1 VSSDLEVLTR
11 YADAFR
17 ELVNARVRQA
27 KEYPPKALRLNSPD
41 EWSFICVAM
50 DVIGDAALAL
60 NNFLRFSLNGPTRYE
75 DLGERYLRLYGLLS
89 ATYLQQEAV
98 LKLYKLM
105 QCPNPCEVKAEI
117 DKLEIRVLRHQVA
130 SHSVAYRENDPKKLQ
145 AFVPVR
151 IGLSEFSCT
160 VTKDRGAGPTRT
172 IKLDDA
178 VNAHCRL
185 ITSVID
191 RIYEKSVKT
200 FFRGQT
206 TRIKE
211 FSERLEDL
219 RFERD
224 GNILIRGGDPSN
236 PVEIRIFAA
245 DAQCR
250 APEVALTEKR
260 SRCKQR

>member
-1 VSSDLEVLTR
+1 MS
-11 YADAFR
+11 
-17 ELVNARVRQA
+17 
-27 KEYPPKALRLNSPD
+27 
-41 EWSFICVAM
+41 M

-60 NNFLRFSLNGPTRYE
+60 NNFLRFSLDGPTRYE
-75 DLGERYLRLYGLLS
+75 ELGERYLRLYGLLS

-105 QCPNPCEVKAEI
+105 QCPNPCDVKAEI

-130 SHSVAYRENDPKKLQ
+130 SHSVDYRENDTERLQ

-151 IGLSEFSCT
+151 VGLSEFSCT
-160 VTKDRGAGPTRT
+160 VTKDRGGGSTRT

-191 RIYEKSVKT
+191 GIYAKSVKT
-200 FFRGQT
+200 FFKGQA

-224 GNILIRGGDPSN
+224 GNTLIRGGDPSN
-236 PVEIRIFAA
+236 PVEIRIFSA
-245 DAQCR
+245 DAQCPV
-250 APEVALTEKR
+250 PEMALTEKR
-260 SRCKQR
+260 SRSSLSKDDAARLILTVPSCPVTTP